1 MRPTV
6 KESWRY
12 EMGWW
17 NNSTLA
23 PLCLCLRYDDIA
35 LRMRRVAV
43 GETAADFVFE
53 CVPTN
58 NGFECVFGWV

>member
-1 MRPTV
+1 
-6 KESWRY
+6 
-12 EMGWW
+12 MGWW